1 MVQAPA
7 RVKELDQARYRV
19 SQLEKGLSIVD
30 GRGYNVLAGLAE
42 LVKHVPPGVPLK
54 VRELTIDGTS
64 IHLEGETTTFDAVE
78 KIKQAFVA
86 DRDLSGRIHQRYPC
100 RGCAEPS
107 RVSPHL
113 YGATAMMQML
123 KERWQHFSQRER
135 IIVSAGGAMVAA
147 ALVFLLIIDPL
158 MATIDKLDRQARR
171 KAKDS
176 QELALVAQEY
186 VVKQARIA
194 TLEQRMPIPPAQFSL
209 LAFMEEAT
217 TTAQIRDRIVGMQ
230 PQAPI
235 VVQGYQETAVDLR
248 LDGVSLPQILALL
261 VAIDQ
266 APYDVQVHHLQLKPK
281 YDNPVN
287 LDATLRIVTYAKV

>member
-1 MVQAPA
+1 
-7 RVKELDQARYRV
+7 
-19 SQLEKGLSIVD
+19 
-30 GRGYNVLAGLAE
+30 
-42 LVKHVPPGVPLK
+42 
-54 VRELTIDGTS
+54 
-64 IHLEGETTTFDAVE
+64 
-78 KIKQAFVA
+78 
-86 DRDLSGRIHQRYPC
+86 
-100 RGCAEPS
+100 
-107 RVSPHL
+107 
-113 YGATAMMQML
+113 MMQML
-123 KERWQHFSQRER
+123 KEGWQHFSQRER
-135 IIVSAGGAMVAA
+135 IIVSAGAAMVAA

-261 VAIDQ
+261 VAIGQ
-266 APYDVQVHHLQLKPK
+266 APYDVQVHHLQMKPK

-287 LDATLRIVTYAKV
+287 LDATLRIVTYAKA

>member
-1 MVQAPA
+1 
-7 RVKELDQARYRV
+7 
-19 SQLEKGLSIVD
+19 
-30 GRGYNVLAGLAE
+30 
-42 LVKHVPPGVPLK
+42 
-54 VRELTIDGTS
+54 
-64 IHLEGETTTFDAVE
+64 
-78 KIKQAFVA
+78 
-86 DRDLSGRIHQRYPC
+86 
-100 RGCAEPS
+100 
-107 RVSPHL
+107 
-113 YGATAMMQML
+113 MQML

-135 IIVSAGGAMVAA
+135 IIVAAGGALVAA

-158 MATIDKLDRQARR
+158 MATIDKLDRQSRR

-194 TLEQRMPIPPAQFSL
+194 KLEQRMPIPPAQFSL

-217 TTAQIRDRIVGMQ
+217 TTAQIRDRITGMQ

-248 LDGVSLPQILALL
+248 LDGVSLSQLLALL
-261 VAIDQ
+261 VAIEQ

>member
-1 MVQAPA
+1 MA
-7 RVKELDQARYRV
+7 
-19 SQLEKGLSIVD
+19 
-30 GRGYNVLAGLAE
+30 
-42 LVKHVPPGVPLK
+42 
-54 VRELTIDGTS
+54 
-64 IHLEGETTTFDAVE
+64 
-78 KIKQAFVA
+78 
-86 DRDLSGRIHQRYPC
+86 
-100 RGCAEPS
+100 
-107 RVSPHL
+107 
-113 YGATAMMQML
+113 
-123 KERWQHFSQRER
+123 
-135 IIVSAGGAMVAA
+135 AGGAVVAA

-194 TLEQRMPIPPAQFSL
+194 KLEQRMPIPPAQFSL

-261 VAIDQ
+261 VAIEQ
-266 APYDVQVHHLQLKPK
+266 APYDVQVHHLQMKPK

>member
-1 MVQAPA
+1 
-7 RVKELDQARYRV
+7 
-19 SQLEKGLSIVD
+19 
-30 GRGYNVLAGLAE
+30 
-42 LVKHVPPGVPLK
+42 
-54 VRELTIDGTS
+54 
-64 IHLEGETTTFDAVE
+64 
-78 KIKQAFVA
+78 
-86 DRDLSGRIHQRYPC
+86 
-100 RGCAEPS
+100 
-107 RVSPHL
+107 
-113 YGATAMMQML
+113 MMQML

-135 IIVSAGGAMVAA
+135 LIVSAGGAIVAA
-147 ALVFLLIIDPL
+147 VLVFLLIIDPL

-186 VVKQARIA
+186 VIKQARIA
-194 TLEQRMPIPPAQFSL
+194 KLEQRMPSPPAQFSL

-230 PQAPI
+230 PQAPV

-248 LDGVSLPQILALL
+248 LDGVSLPQLLALL
-261 VAIDQ
+261 VAIEQ
-266 APYDVQVHHLQLKPK
+266 APYDVQVHHLQMKPK

>member
-1 MVQAPA
+1 
-7 RVKELDQARYRV
+7 
-19 SQLEKGLSIVD
+19 
-30 GRGYNVLAGLAE
+30 
-42 LVKHVPPGVPLK
+42 
-54 VRELTIDGTS
+54 
-64 IHLEGETTTFDAVE
+64 
-78 KIKQAFVA
+78 
-86 DRDLSGRIHQRYPC
+86 
-100 RGCAEPS
+100 
-107 RVSPHL
+107 
-113 YGATAMMQML
+113 MMQML

-135 IIVSAGGAMVAA
+135 IIVAAGGALVAA
-147 ALVFLLIIDPL
+147 ALAFVMIIDPL
-158 MATIDKLDRQARR
+158 MTSIDRLDRQARR

-186 VVKQARIA
+186 VVKQARI
-194 TLEQRMPIPPAQFSL
+194 TKLEQRMPTPPAQFSL

-261 VAIDQ
+261 VAIEQ
-266 APYDVQVHHLQLKPK
+266 APYDVQVHHLQMKPK

>member
-1 MVQAPA
+1 
-7 RVKELDQARYRV
+7 
-19 SQLEKGLSIVD
+19 
-30 GRGYNVLAGLAE
+30 
-42 LVKHVPPGVPLK
+42 
-54 VRELTIDGTS
+54 
-64 IHLEGETTTFDAVE
+64 
-78 KIKQAFVA
+78 
-86 DRDLSGRIHQRYPC
+86 
-100 RGCAEPS
+100 
-107 RVSPHL
+107 
-113 YGATAMMQML
+113 MQML

-135 IIVSAGGAMVAA
+135 IIVAAGGTVVAA
-147 ALVFLLIIDPL
+147 VLAFLLVIDPL

-186 VVKQARIA
+186 LVKQARIA
-194 TLEQRMPIPPAQFSL
+194 KLEQRMPSPPAQFSL

-261 VAIDQ
+261 VAIEQ
-266 APYDVQVHHLQLKPK
+266 APYDVQVHHLQMKPK

>member
-1 MVQAPA
+1 
-7 RVKELDQARYRV
+7 
-19 SQLEKGLSIVD
+19 
-30 GRGYNVLAGLAE
+30 
-42 LVKHVPPGVPLK
+42 
-54 VRELTIDGTS
+54 
-64 IHLEGETTTFDAVE
+64 
-78 KIKQAFVA
+78 
-86 DRDLSGRIHQRYPC
+86 
-100 RGCAEPS
+100 
-107 RVSPHL
+107 
-113 YGATAMMQML
+113 MQML

-135 IIVSAGGAMVAA
+135 IIVAAGGTVVAA
-147 ALVFLLIIDPL
+147 VLAFLLVIDPL
-158 MATIDKLDRQARR
+158 MATIDKLYRQARR

-186 VVKQARIA
+186 LVKQARIA
-194 TLEQRMPIPPAQFSL
+194 KLEQRMPSPPAQFSL

-261 VAIDQ
+261 VAIEQ
-266 APYDVQVHHLQLKPK
+266 APYDVQVHHLQMKPK

>member
-1 MVQAPA
+1 
-7 RVKELDQARYRV
+7 
-19 SQLEKGLSIVD
+19 
-30 GRGYNVLAGLAE
+30 
-42 LVKHVPPGVPLK
+42 
-54 VRELTIDGTS
+54 
-64 IHLEGETTTFDAVE
+64 
-78 KIKQAFVA
+78 
-86 DRDLSGRIHQRYPC
+86 
-100 RGCAEPS
+100 
-107 RVSPHL
+107 
-113 YGATAMMQML
+113 MMQML

-135 IIVSAGGAMVAA
+135 LIVSAGGAMVAA

-194 TLEQRMPIPPAQFSL
+194 KLEQRMPNQPAQFSL

-235 VVQGYQETAVDLR
+235 VVQGYQETSVDLR
-248 LDGVSLPQILALL
+248 LDGVSLPQIIALL
-261 VAIDQ
+261 VAIEQ

>member
-1 MVQAPA
+1 
-7 RVKELDQARYRV
+7 
-19 SQLEKGLSIVD
+19 
-30 GRGYNVLAGLAE
+30 
-42 LVKHVPPGVPLK
+42 
-54 VRELTIDGTS
+54 
-64 IHLEGETTTFDAVE
+64 
-78 KIKQAFVA
+78 
-86 DRDLSGRIHQRYPC
+86 
-100 RGCAEPS
+100 
-107 RVSPHL
+107 
-113 YGATAMMQML
+113 MMQVL

-135 IIVSAGGAMVAA
+135 LIVAAGGAVVAA
-147 ALVFLLIIDPL
+147 TLSFLLIIDPL

-194 TLEQRMPIPPAQFSL
+194 KLEQRMPIPPAQFSL

-217 TTAQIRDRIVGMQ
+217 TTAQIRDRITGMQ

-261 VAIDQ
+261 VAIEQ